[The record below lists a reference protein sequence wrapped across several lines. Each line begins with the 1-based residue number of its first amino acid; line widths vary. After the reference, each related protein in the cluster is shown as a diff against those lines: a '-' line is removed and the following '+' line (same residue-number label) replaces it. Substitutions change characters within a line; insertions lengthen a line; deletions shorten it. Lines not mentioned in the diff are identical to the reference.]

1 LDYNG
6 SIQAPPYRTKYRK
19 LKFAKSPILPGNKSH
34 LLSTPSRPF
43 INALQGPMKPLQ
55 CFPTKT
61 FQDIHLDS
69 ISFVPYH
76 NKLPL
81 LTLYIKFLMS
91 DFGGVFDYLTYGVEA
106 GGFLNLL

>member
-1 LDYNG
+1 
-6 SIQAPPYRTKYRK
+6 
-19 LKFAKSPILPGNKSH
+19 
-34 LLSTPSRPF
+34 
-43 INALQGPMKPLQ
+43 MKPLQ

-76 NKLPL
+76 TKLPL
-81 LTLYIKFLMS
+81 LTETGNFLTLYIKFLMS

-106 GGFLNLL
+106 GGFLNLLQLARPA